1 MFRHIFKFELE
12 YWIKN
17 PLVYVF
23 AGVLFSITFLT
34 MWGMSAE
41 AKVGDNIVM
50 MNSYYKIN
58 NNANMFSLL
67 LVFLLPAFI
76 GVSVFRDYSSRMY
89 TLFYSF
95 PFTKKDYLLAKFLSA
110 FIVVVFIVLSITFG
124 FVLGTLM
131 PGVKQAAMLP
141 FDAMNYLQLTFVF
154 LLPNMLFFGSVVF
167 ALTLFTRN
175 IYISFIGVIFLIVI
189 QSFGKGVF
197 GANGLDV
204 LAALSDPTG
213 GASVKYI
220 VRYWTL
226 EERNYNVLP
235 IGGMILY
242 NRIFWLLVSM
252 IILWWTYTKFEFNQF
267 AHGRSKRKK
276 AKLDESLPQNKV
288 PIINIPSVKT
298 NFSFLSQLKTS
309 WHLSTLDFRTIVLS
323 WPFISILLAGGLLV
337 LFQQYQMGP
346 QEGIVS
352 IPTTANMLR
361 FPMFFFTAIVNLLTF
376 LYVGVLIYKG
386 QLNRMDGLLD
396 IAPQPDW
403 IILTSKLIAV
413 LKMQF
418 VLLSLVMIAGLTAQ
432 ILGGYYRF
440 EFWHYLFELF
450 VLQGVHFFAWA
461 CLAICVHSIFKNMY
475 FGYFVLLLVPVINLF
490 LPGLADYVDLA
501 ILKENLFQFNSV
513 KDIFLGFDYSDFD
526 GYGWQLTNYFAYKFY
541 WFICSIGLLIIALL
555 FWKRGLTFTLMERW
569 HLVKSRFTGALKF
582 SLLFGFVF
590 FVATG
595 STIYYQ
601 ENYVS
606 QTYFSEADQTKITVM
621 NEKLYGHLENMIQP
635 RLTDVKMTMDIF
647 PKSKDFVAKGVFTY
661 VNKVDQIIDTIVIAK
676 SLKEITIAKI
686 RQAHEVIS
694 ENELL
699 NYKVVKLENGLLKGD
714 SIEIELEVKNHPNSL
729 LHHNSRT
736 LSNGTYITDNIMPQ
750 LGIRNLFLSKTKD
763 RMEHGLPERPELEL
777 LPSDSTLLGY
787 NYGENNMGQM
797 TYECTISTSTGQTP
811 ITMGE
816 VTNRW
821 TDGDRNY
828 AHFKSKIPIGYAM
841 SWFSGT
847 YEKISE
853 EGKYQTLEMYRHP
866 LHDYNDGHFFNGLNA
881 SIDYCSDWF
890 GPLGFDTMRIVVYP
904 ETQGTYATVHGNI
917 IPYSETYFKCDVH
930 DHENDVFNMPFFV
943 SAHEI
948 AHCWWGHRVD
958 PANVPGGRMITE
970 GMADYLAMKAIEA
983 KYDAEKVLE
992 FRKKYNQIYLEER
1005 AQQANE
1011 TPLIHSSLKN
1021 EYLNYRK
1028 ASLSIY
1034 AMSVHLGETVLNE
1047 ALAKFEKRF
1056 RNTEPPFA
1064 TSLDFV
1070 SCIREVTPDSLQYL
1084 VHDMFETI
1092 TLYDNKISD
1101 VEIKEEGDTYNVSLN
1116 LSISKYRA
1124 DKKGKRSYGENAI
1137 VDNEKKSLPLSD
1149 TVEIGFFDKDGMIIE
1164 VKRVKVNEIDNLF
1177 NFTFDRDVSRVEID
1191 PNYLLIDVNRED
1203 DIWEATNLSLN

>member
-1 MFRHIFKFELE
+1 MLRHILKFELD

-23 AGVLFSITFLT
+23 AGLLFSITFLT

-41 AKVGDNIVM
+41 ANTGDNIVM

-89 TLFYSF
+89 TLLYSF
-95 PFTKKDYLLAKFLSA
+95 PFSKRDYLLAKFLSA
-110 FIVVVFIVLSITFG
+110 FIVVIFIVLSIASG
-124 FVLGTLM
+124 FALGTIM

-141 FDAMNYLQLTFVF
+141 FDLMNYIQLVFVF

-175 IYISFIGVIFLIVI
+175 IYISFIGVIFLIII

-197 GANGLDV
+197 GANGFDV

-220 VRYWTL
+220 VRFWTL
-226 EERNYNVLP
+226 EERNYNALP
-235 IGGMILY
+235 TGGMIMY
-242 NRIFWLLVSM
+242 NRIFWLVVS
-252 IILWWTYTKFEFNQF
+252 IIIFWWTYVKFEFNQF
-267 AHGRSKRKK
+267 AHGSSRRNSIKTK
-276 AKLDESLPQNKV
+276 EEVPQQKV
-288 PIINIPSVKT
+288 PTINLPSIKT
-298 NFSFLSQLKTS
+298 NFNFWSQLKTS

-323 WPFISILLAGGLLV
+323 WPFVSILFAGGVLV

-386 QLNRMDGLLD
+386 RLNRMDGLLD
-396 IAPQPDW
+396 ITPQPDW
-403 IILTSKLIAV
+403 VILLSKLIAV

-418 VLLSLVMIAGLTAQ
+418 VLLSLVMIAGIVAQ
-432 ILGGYYRF
+432 VLGGYYRF

-450 VLQGVHFFAWA
+450 ILQGVHFFAWA
-461 CLAICVHSIFKNMY
+461 CLAICVHSVFKNMY
-475 FGYFVLLLVPVINLF
+475 LGYFVLLLVPVMNLF
-490 LPGLADYVDLA
+490 LPALADYIDLT

-541 WFICSIGLLIIALL
+541 WVVCSIGLLIIALL
-555 FWKRGLTFTLMERW
+555 FWKRGLTFTLKERW
-569 HLVKSRFTGALKF
+569 TVVKSRFTGVLKY
-582 SLLFGFVF
+582 SLIFGFIF
-590 FVATG
+590 FIATG

-606 QTYFSEADQTKITVM
+606 QIYFSDDDQTKITIQ
-621 NEKLYGHLENMIQP
+621 NEKLYGHFENKVQP
-635 RLTDVKMTMDIF
+635 KLADVKMTMDIY
-647 PKSKDFVAKGVFTY
+647 PGSKDFVAKGTFTY
-661 VNKVDQIIDTIVIAK
+661 INKVDQLIDTIVIAK
-676 SLKEITIAKI
+676 SLKEITIANVI
-686 RQAHEVIS
+686 QQHEVIAKD
-694 ENELL
+694 ELL
-699 NYKVVKLENGLLKGD
+699 HYKIVKLDRGLAKGD
-714 SIEIELEVKNHPNSL
+714 TLEVEVDVRNHPNSF
-729 LHHNSRT
+729 LHHNSRVV
-736 LSNGTYITDNIMPQ
+736 SNGTYITDNIMPR
-750 LGIRNLFLSKTKD
+750 LGIRNLFITSEKD
-763 RMEHGLPERPELEL
+763 RKKYNLPVRETREL
-777 LPSDSTLLGY
+777 LPSDTTLLGY
-787 NYGENNMGQM
+787 EYGENNMGQM
-797 TYECTISTSTGQTP
+797 TYECTISTSKTQSP
-811 ITMGE
+811 LTMGQ
-816 VTNRW
+816 VVNKW
-821 TDGDRNY
+821 TEGGRNY
-828 AHFKSKIPIGYAM
+828 VHFKSQIPIGYAM
-841 SWFSGT
+841 SWFSGV
-847 YEKISE
+847 YDRLSH
-853 EGKYQTLEMYRHP
+853 EGKHQTLEMYRHP
-866 LHDYNDGHFFNGLNA
+866 LHKYNDEHFFNGLNA

-890 GPLGFDTMRIVVYP
+890 DPLGFDTMRIVVYP

-958 PANVPGGRMITE
+958 PANIPGGRMITE
-970 GMADYLAMKAIEA
+970 GMADYLAMKAI
-983 KYDAEKVLE
+983 DAEYESEKVLE
-992 FRKKYNQIYLEER
+992 FRKKYNKIYLQER

-1011 TPLIHSSLKN
+1011 TPLIHSSLQN

-1028 ASLSIY
+1028 ASLSLY
-1034 AMSVHLGETVLNE
+1034 AMSVHLGEEVLNS
-1047 ALAKFEKRF
+1047 ALARFEERF
-1056 RNTEPPFA
+1056 RNAEPPYA

-1070 SCIREVTPDSLQYL
+1070 SYIKDVTPDSLQYL

-1092 TLYDNKISD
+1092 TLYDNSLTD
-1101 VEIKEEGDTYNVSLN
+1101 VEVKEEGGTFKVGMN
-1116 LSISKYRA
+1116 LLVSKYRA
-1124 DKKGKRSYGENAI
+1124 DSKGKRSYGSESI
-1137 VDNEKKSLPLSD
+1137 SGGGKESLPLSD
-1149 TVEIGFFDKDGMIIE
+1149 LIELGFFDAEGELIE
-1164 VKRVKVNEIDNLF
+1164 VKRLRVGEIVSNL
-1177 NFTFDRDVSRVEID
+1177 NFVFDQEVSSIEID
-1191 PNYLLIDVNRED
+1191 PNYLLIDVNRD
-1203 DIWEATNLSLN
+1203 DDEWTLSF

>member
-1 MFRHIFKFELE
+1 MFRHILKFELE

-23 AGVLFSITFLT
+23 AGILFSITFLT

-41 AKVGDNIVM
+41 ANTGDNIVI

-58 NNANMFSLL
+58 TNANMFSLL

-76 GVSVFRDYSSRMY
+76 GLSVFRDYSSRMY

-95 PFTKKDYLLAKFLSA
+95 PFTKKDYLLAKFSSA
-110 FIVVVFIVLSITFG
+110 FIVVIFIVCSITFG
-124 FVLGTLM
+124 FTLGSIM

-141 FDAMNYLQLTFVF
+141 FDLMNYLQLIFVF

-175 IYISFIGVIFLIVI
+175 IYISFIGVIFLIII

-197 GANGLDV
+197 GANGLEV

-226 EERNYNVLP
+226 EERNFNALP
-235 IGGMILY
+235 IDGMILY
-242 NRIFWLLVSM
+242 NRIFWLCISA
-252 IILWWTYTKFEFNQF
+252 IIFWWTYMKFEFNQF
-267 AHGRSKRKK
+267 AHGSSNRKR
-276 AKLDESLPQNKV
+276 AKLQIEILQQKV
-288 PIINIPSVKT
+288 PTINIPSITT
-298 NFSFLSQLKTS
+298 NFSFWNQLKNS
-309 WHLSTLDFRTIVLS
+309 WHLSTLDFRSIVLS
-323 WPFISILLAGGLLV
+323 WPFISILFAGGVLV

-386 QLNRMDGLLD
+386 KLNRMAGLLD
-396 IAPQPDW
+396 ITPLPNSV
-403 IILTSKLIAV
+403 ILLSKLIAV

-418 VLLSLVMIAGLTAQ
+418 VLLSLVMVAGLIAQ
-432 ILGGYYRF
+432 VLGGYYRF

-450 VLQGVHFFAWA
+450 ILQGIHFFAWA
-461 CLAICVHSIFKNMY
+461 CLAICVHSVFKNMY
-475 FGYFVLLLVPVINLF
+475 LGYFMLLLVPVMNLF
-490 LPGLADYVDLA
+490 LPGLADYIDLA

-526 GYGWQLTNYFAYKFY
+526 GYGWQLTNYFVYKFY
-541 WFICSIGLLIIALL
+541 WLVCSIGLIIIALL
-555 FWKRGLTFTLMERW
+555 FWKRGLTFTLKERW
-569 HLVKSRFTGALKF
+569 SVVKARFTGVLKY
-582 SLLFGFVF
+582 SLILGFIF

-595 STIYYQ
+595 FTIYYQ

-606 QTYFSEADQTKITVM
+606 QVYFSDDDQTKITVQ
-621 NEKLYGHLENMIQP
+621 NEKLYGHLENKIQP
-635 RLTDVKMTMDIF
+635 KLSDVKMTMDIF
-647 PKSKDFVAKGVFTY
+647 PDSKDFVAKGTFTY
-661 VNKVDQIIDTIVIAK
+661 INKIDQIIDTIVIAK
-676 SLKEITIAKI
+676 SLKEITIANVL
-686 RQAHEVIS
+686 QAHELIS
-694 ENELL
+694 EDDLL
-699 NYKVVKLENGLLKGD
+699 NYKIVKLDEGLSKGD
-714 SIEIELEVKNHPNSL
+714 SLKIEVEVRNHPNSL
-729 LHHNSRT
+729 LHHNSRV
-736 LSNGTYITDNIMPQ
+736 LSNGTYITDNIMPR
-750 LGIRNLFLSKTKD
+750 LGIRNLFLTKTKD
-763 RMEHGLPERPELEL
+763 RKKYGLPDRPKRDL
-777 LPSDSTLLGY
+777 LPGDSTLLGY
-787 NYGENNMGQM
+787 DYGENNMGQM
-797 TYECTISTSTGQTP
+797 TYECIISTSKDQTP
-811 ITMGE
+811 ITMGQ
-816 VTNRW
+816 VSNHW
-821 TDGDRNY
+821 TKGNRNY
-828 AHFKSKIPIGYAM
+828 AHFESKIPIGYAM
-841 SWFSGT
+841 SWFSGV
-847 YEKISE
+847 YDKISQK
-853 EGKYQTLEMYRHP
+853 GKHQTLEMYRHP
-866 LHDYNDGHFFNGLNA
+866 LHDYNDEHFFNGLTA
-881 SIDYCSDWF
+881 SIDYYSDWF

-958 PANVPGGRMITE
+958 PANIPGGRMITE
-970 GMADYLAMKAIEA
+970 GMADYLAMKAIES
-983 KYDAEKVLE
+983 KYDTEKVLE
-992 FRKKYNQIYLEER
+992 FRKKYNDIYLQER

-1011 TPLIHSSLKN
+1011 TPLIHSSLEN

-1028 ASLSIY
+1028 ASLSLY
-1034 AMSVHLGETVLNE
+1034 AMSVYLSEDVLNE
-1047 ALAKFEKRF
+1047 TLAKFEERF
-1056 RNTEPPFA
+1056 RNAEPPYC

-1070 SCIREVTPDSLQYL
+1070 NSIKEVTPDSLQYL

-1092 TLYDNKISD
+1092 TLYDNNLSN
-1101 VEIKEEGDTYNVSLN
+1101 VEVKKEGDIFNVSMN

-1124 DKKGKRSYGENAI
+1124 DEKGKRSYDEEAVSGGN
-1137 VDNEKKSLPLSD
+1137 KQSLPLSD
-1149 TVEIGFFDKDGMIIE
+1149 FIEVGFFDGDGELME
-1164 VKRVKVNEIDNLF
+1164 VKRIKINEIDNSLS
-1177 NFTFDRDVSRVEID
+1177 FTFENEVSKVEID
-1191 PNYLLIDVNRED
+1191 PNYLLIDVHRED
-1203 DIWEATNLSLN
+1203 DVWEEVFM